1 MKHIWSA
8 HASIVLML
16 ALAACGGET
25 DSAGPGTPG
34 PEPSPAESVFVGR
47 VEAADALIAV
57 VSEGDSV
64 MVYVCGQD
72 ESWESLTAWFEG
84 TAHDDEF
91 TSLPGGWDLELNG
104 RFDGTAWSGSLHA
117 SGRVH
122 AWTAEPVAPDSAAG
136 LYVLDT
142 VNREAG
148 LIVGNDLATAGV
160 YYGKTSGRTAPV
172 RVDSNLSVTSR
183 PSSLEVFSDV
193 YGGRNFTLRRV
204 ARPSAPPRITPERQ
218 LRQALTRALPGLRRY
233 ELVTYDDDAIVR
245 LLRDLAARSPDA
257 PQHVSLPVVDTRGAL
272 RMEFDWTV
280 YHHDVRDPNAQ
291 SCLLDVRGALFC
303 EPISGPSLTFQG
315 MPNLSFR
322 AYRDLL
328 HRGRTEPEQVA
339 KELSDEHRYQLSTL
353 GIVGDALVGSY
364 SGLALDAPSV
374 IQGLGSIFEVSF
386 GAKKAEELLALT
398 SHNYLVYN
406 RLFYDEPIEM
416 PAPPDVTVSG
426 AQHLQAHEHPGHEH
440 GERDHPSQPALIV
453 TPQSHFDEFDDWPIL
468 RPMMVADA
476 TIWDADAQEWLV
488 DSFFERADYVANVQA
503 NAFNWLQIFP
513 DAPAG
518 SSTLDQWSNALA
530 VRTQIGGYWRL
541 TQAGQAAL
549 QYPTATCAATNSF
562 IDEVRKLSPDSKTFD
577 NEYWAWWTNHQ
588 DYGLGCAFGGTFGN
602 TGRNSAVSWQ
612 HISAQ
617 TLDATASTFMHET
630 GHIMN
635 GTHGGPTHPWANVSQ
650 RCRLLGV
657 LEVGPTGPSLLH
669 PRITGTT
676 RTNCFAPTL
685 DGDTTKKNMTRIA
698 EHMHDNL
705 D

>member
-1 MKHIWSA
+1 MKRVGFV
-8 HASIVLML
+8 HASITLML
-16 ALAACGGET
+16 ALAACAGET
-25 DSAGPGTPG
+25 DTAGPPAPG
-34 PEPSPAESVFVGR
+34 PGPTPTETVFVGQID
-47 VEAADALIAV
+47 ATDALIAV
-57 VSEGDSV
+57 VVEGDSV

-72 ESWESLTAWFEG
+72 DSWESLTAWFEG
-84 TAHDDEF
+84 TARDGEF
-91 TSLPGGWDLELNG
+91 TSLPGGWDLELSG
-104 RFDGTAWSGSLHA
+104 RFDGTAWAGNLNA

-122 AWTAEPVAPDSAAG
+122 AWTAEPAATNSAAG

-142 VNREAG
+142 DSREAG

-160 YYGKTSGRTAPV
+160 YYGKSSGRTATV
-172 RVDSNLSVTSR
+172 RVDSNLNVTSR
-183 PSSLEVFSDV
+183 PSTVEVFSDV
-193 YGGRNFTLRRV
+193 YGGRTFTLRSV
-204 ARPSAPPRITPERQ
+204 TSASAPPRITPERQ

-233 ELVTYDDDAIVR
+233 ELIAFDDAAIMK
-245 LLRDLAARSPDA
+245 LLRDVAATPPDA
-257 PQHVSLPVVDTRGAL
+257 PQYVSLPVVDARGVL
-272 RMEFDWTV
+272 RTAFDWTV

-291 SCLLDVRGALFC
+291 SCLLDARDAPRC

-315 MPNLSFR
+315 MPNLSFD

-339 KELSDEHRYQLSTL
+339 KELSDERTYQLSTL
-353 GIVGDALVGSY
+353 GIVGDEVVGTY
-364 SGLALDAPSV
+364 SGLSLDAPSV
-374 IQGLGSIFEVSF
+374 IQGLHSIFEVSF
-386 GAKKAEELLALT
+386 GATKAEELLALT
-398 SHNYLVYN
+398 SHTYLVYN

-416 PAPPDVTVSG
+416 PAPPSVAGSG
-426 AQHLQAHEHPGHEH
+426 ALHVHAYEEH
-440 GERDHPSQPALIV
+440 GEERGEHHHPSRPARIV
-453 TPQSHFDEFDDWPIL
+453 TPKSHFDEFDDWPIL

-488 DSFFERADYVANVQA
+488 DTFFERADYVANVQA
-503 NAFNWLQIFP
+503 NAFNWLQVFP

-541 TQAGQAAL
+541 TPSGQSAL
-549 QYPTATCAATNSF
+549 QYPTASCAADNSF
-562 IDEVRKLSPDSKTFD
+562 IDEVRKLSPDAKTFD

-588 DYGLGCAFGGTFGN
+588 AYGLGCAYVGTFGN
-602 TGRNSAVSWQ
+602 TGRDAAVSWQ
-612 HISAQ
+612 HISSQ

-635 GTHGGPTHPWANVSQ
+635 GTHGGPTHPWANESQ
-650 RCRLLGV
+650 TCRFLGV

-685 DGDTTKKNMTRIA
+685 EGDTTKKNMTRIA